1 MSFLE
6 ELVKEGLIN
15 KSQIGEIKA
24 RATEKHNGDV
34 DDALIESGVPEEKIL
49 EVKGKYLN
57 MPVKRVNKEE
67 ASFTALKYISEDS
80 AAHYRFVPIELKE
93 GVLEVGITNG
103 EDTQALDALQFISA
117 KLGIPFK
124 VYLISKSD
132 YEGIMASYQGLGSQV
147 AESLSELDK
156 E

>member
-6 ELVKEGLIN
+6 ELVKEGIIN
-15 KSQIGEIKA
+15 KSQIGDIKT
-24 RATEKHNGDV
+24 RANDKWGGNV
-34 DDALIESGVPEEKIL
+34 DEALIESGIPEDKIL
-49 EVKGKYLN
+49 EIKGKYLQ
-57 MPVKRVNKEE
+57 MPVRKMSTKDT
-67 ASFTALKYISEDS
+67 SFGALKYISEDS
-80 AAHYRFVPIELKE
+80 AAHYRFVPIELLD

-132 YEGIMASYQGLGSQV
+132 YEGIMA
-147 AESLSELDK
+147 
-156 E
+156 